1 MLNVGI
7 LGAGNIAE
15 KMASTIRQMDDARVV
30 AVGAR
35 DLVRAQAFA
44 GRFGIPKAYGS
55 YEQLAADEEVEL
67 IYIATPHSHHREHA
81 ILCLNAGKHVLCE
94 KAFAR
99 TAAEAREMLA
109 LANEKKLLLTEAIWP
124 RFMPM
129 AQELAQLCSRE
140 EVGKVWGLS
149 ANLFYPVRDKERIQ
163 RPELAGGA
171 LLDIGIYPLTFAS
184 IVMGDDIADIT
195 TSAIMGETGVDLQN
209 TMILNYKDGRQATLS
224 SGVLSRGN
232 RRGQLYCERGYI
244 EVENINNFE
253 CIKIFDNDYQ
263 LVRKIDCPPQI
274 SGYEYEVRAAAKA
287 IREGQLECPE
297 MPQREIIYM
306 MELMDTIRHK
316 WDFWYPG
323 EK

>member
-7 LGAGNIAE
+7 LGAGKIAE
-15 KMASTIRQMDDARVV
+15 KMAATIREMDDARVV

-35 DLVRAQAFA
+35 ELVRAQAFA

-55 YEQLAADEEVEL
+55 YEQLVADEEVQL
-67 IYIATPHSHHREHA
+67 IYIATPHSHHKEHA

-109 LANEKKLLLTEAIWP
+109 LANERKLLLTEAIWP

-149 ANLFYPVRDKERIQ
+149 ANLFYPVEKVERIQ

-171 LLDIGIYPLTFAS
+171 LLDVGIYPLTFAS
-184 IVMGDDIADIT
+184 IVMGDEIADIT
-195 TSAIMGETGVDLQN
+195 TSAIMGETGVDLQS
-209 TMILNYKDGRQATLS
+209 TVILNYKDGRQATLN
-224 SGVLSRGN
+224 SGVRSCGN
-232 RRGQLYCERGYI
+232 RQGQLYCERGYI

-253 CIKIFDNDYQ
+253 CIKIFDHNYQ
-263 LVRKIDCPPQI
+263 LVRQIERPAQI
-274 SGYEYEVRAAAKA
+274 SGYEYEVQAAAKA
-287 IREGQLECPE
+287 ISEGQLECPE

-306 MELMDTIRHK
+306 MELMDSIRHK